1 MFLKIFL
8 FYLYSITT
16 VGGKNNNNG
25 DGNSNGN
32 INGDNVIDIEKII
45 QTIRQRCY
53 DVLTIKE
60 KKNEMINTGILFF

>member
-8 FYLYSITT
+8 FYLYSITP
-16 VGGKNNNNG
+16 VGCKNNDNG

-45 QTIRQRCY
+45 QTIRQRC
-53 DVLTIKE
+53 
-60 KKNEMINTGILFF
+60 